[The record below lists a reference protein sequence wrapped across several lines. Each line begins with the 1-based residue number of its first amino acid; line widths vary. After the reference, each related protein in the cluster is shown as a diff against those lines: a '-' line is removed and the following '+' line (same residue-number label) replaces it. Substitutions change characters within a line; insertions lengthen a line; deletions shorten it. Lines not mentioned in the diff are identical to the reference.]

1 MKAGRILLVGAAG
14 LMCPL
19 MATGCPS
26 RTSQIKVLF
35 AADRDGNMELYLV
48 GLNGADPQNLTEDAA
63 DNVEGAVTPDSSQ
76 VVFTSSPH
84 ASRSSLV
91 RIDLDGTGRAT
102 LIDDGNFNRSPIIT
116 PNGSRVVFVKETPTA
131 LEIWSM
137 TLAGTDLVLLASGQ
151 SADVDLAV
159 SPDGSRVAFSFADGI
174 GAVDVEGA
182 DPVTLSDAGYWPVY
196 SPDGSRIAYT
206 RTRPGT
212 ATLPGYRIHDVCIMD
227 ADGSDPVKIS
237 QSPGNNYW
245 PRFSPDGDEVLYHSE
260 NGSKIEL
267 RVVNPDGTGDM
278 VLTDQAAWLNPA
290 SWSPGGDAIA
300 FISRGQQDV
309 MIVRPD
315 GTGLTNLTNGAGPN
329 ESPVWT
335 PDSQKILYHSFQNG
349 HRDVYWVPA
358 EGGEQVNITPDF
370 DGATFVQFVLIRYIQ
385 KW

>member
-48 GLNGADPQNLTEDAA
+48 GLNGAAPQNLTEDAA

-116 PNGSRVVFVKETPTA
+116 PN
-131 LEIWSM
+131 
-137 TLAGTDLVLLASGQ
+137 
-151 SADVDLAV
+151 
-159 SPDGSRVAFSFADGI
+159 GSRVAFSFADGI